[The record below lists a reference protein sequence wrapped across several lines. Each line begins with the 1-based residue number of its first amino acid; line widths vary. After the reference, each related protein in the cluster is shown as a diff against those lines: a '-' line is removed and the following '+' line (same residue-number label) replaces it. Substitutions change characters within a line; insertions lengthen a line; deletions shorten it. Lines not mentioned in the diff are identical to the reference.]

1 MDKISD
7 DQLALLVIQ
16 EIVEILKKD
25 FDKFMPKW
33 QEVQGLSVRFKDI
46 KEPENDYFEIL
57 YN

>member
-1 MDKISD
+1 MAKISD

-16 EIVEILKKD
+16 EIVEILQKD
-25 FDKFMPKW
+25 FDVFMPKW

-46 KEPENDYFEIL
+46 KEPKNDYFEIL